1 MLDAEDFAA
10 LIASYRRTGEK
21 FKPGTGK
28 DDWLDE
34 SVVKFQLSLTF
45 SKSQI
50 ENAENIAKEIIQSMM
65 PSPIYLANHALI
77 AKRSGNLEGAV
88 QSINQALSIWPDE
101 PRWHA
106 LAADLENQRMSY
118 SKAIDHLEHAS
129 SLERDNP
136 EIHFQLGQIYLKD
149 NLPGNAIR
157 ALQNATNLNPLETKY
172 WMKLSKAFK
181 NISEFDQAL
190 VSAEKAI
197 KLSPK
202 SVQPLLLAADIA
214 YSSQQNNKGDKY
226 LRNALNMNP
235 TDPEDIQIITSILIE
250 RNKSKEAL
258 LVLENLIDHAV
269 SPIPLLLQKADLLG
283 QTQGLQ
289 EKIKLLVQLTIEN
302 PKNPRVLSKLS
313 SAYIEN
319 QQSTEAVRAGQY
331 ALKNDKDILENSEKS
346 QLHYQ
351 LGVLYQQSGQLDQ
364 SLHHLSESIKL
375 TPLFLEAYLEIAETH
390 RQRREFER
398 ASSYLETATEIAPKD
413 PRPFL
418 AAGLLL
424 KDGKDYV
431 GSETMLRKASALAPK
446 DVFIQRQL
454 AAVIALA
461 IIHQTETA

>member
-1 MLDAEDFAA
+1 
-10 LIASYRRTGEK
+10 
-21 FKPGTGK
+21 
-28 DDWLDE
+28 
-34 SVVKFQLSLTF
+34 
-45 SKSQI
+45 
-50 ENAENIAKEIIQSMM
+50 
-65 PSPIYLANHALI
+65 
-77 AKRSGNLEGAV
+77 
-88 QSINQALSIWPDE
+88 
-101 PRWHA
+101 
-106 LAADLENQRMSY
+106 
-118 SKAIDHLEHAS
+118 
-129 SLERDNP
+129 
-136 EIHFQLGQIYLKD
+136 
-149 NLPGNAIR
+149 
-157 ALQNATNLNPLETKY
+157 
-172 WMKLSKAFK
+172 
-181 NISEFDQAL
+181 
-190 VSAEKAI
+190 
-197 KLSPK
+197 
-202 SVQPLLLAADIA
+202 
-214 YSSQQNNKGDKY
+214 
-226 LRNALNMNP
+226 MNP